1 MPRTRVSKPMAERAL
16 AEIRR
21 LFAEILEG
29 DPEGPVLYEP
39 GYHADCWVIGW
50 EGPADWTQRA
60 SEHLGTVP
68 ALTSK
73 SIWTEALTHCHLKIL
88 RG

>member
-1 MPRTRVSKPMAERAL
+1 MARTKVSKPMADRAL

-21 LFAEILEG
+21 LFAAQLEF

-39 GYHADCWVIGW
+39 GYHADSWVIAWDG
-50 EGPADWTQRA
+50 GPEDWTGLA
-60 SEHLGTVP
+60 SEHLRTVP

-73 SIWTEALTHCHLKIL
+73 GIWTEAVNHWSLQVL
-88 RG
+88 R